1 MHPSKPAWVS
11 NFNPQNHSTLV
22 FCPLQK
28 KSLRKH
34 FSVVNT
40 NKKLPRAEIT
50 YMYIPL
56 SFLLKLQLDTALFV
70 LLLFDYQAR
79 DIVKKPDISVFQLII
94 SKTSFQ
100 GCKIM
105 LKQLEGPEESSWLH
119 KKWNCGFSPH
129 TLSAK
134 KYPLFNHRENI
145 VVLGRSSWAGCTFP
159 AGYRRQDASQ
169 CVTITTQ
176 KTPSPEPFSIQRKR
190 FHLSFSNAAVIE
202 MLISP
207 PFNQEI

>member
-79 DIVKKPDISVFQLII
+79 DIVKKPDISVFQLIFP
-94 SKTSFQ
+94 KLLFRDAKL
-100 GCKIM
+100 CWN
-105 LKQLEGPEESSWLH
+105 SW
-119 KKWNCGFSPH
+119 KDQKN
-129 TLSAK
+129 
-134 KYPLFNHRENI
+134 
-145 VVLGRSSWAGCTFP
+145 P
-159 AGYRRQDASQ
+159 AGFTRNETVVFHHIHYQLKNIL
-169 CVTITTQ
+169 CLTTG
-176 KTPSPEPFSIQRKR
+176 KILWF
-190 FHLSFSNAAVIE
+190 
-202 MLISP
+202 
-207 PFNQEI
+207 